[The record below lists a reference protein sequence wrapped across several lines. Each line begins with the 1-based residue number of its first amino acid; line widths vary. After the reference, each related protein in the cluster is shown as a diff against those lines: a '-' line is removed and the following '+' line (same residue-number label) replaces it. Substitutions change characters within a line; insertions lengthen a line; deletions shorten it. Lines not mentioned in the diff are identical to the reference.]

1 LRVVPISLLA
11 MFIGVL
17 CAFVALALLRLIGL
31 FTNLFYFGRWS
42 TEMVSP
48 AHGFTVLTLKRSILT
63 EKVARRGF
71 HLSREYAVDP
81 LELLYVREVMRKET
95 MSVPSSAQLKDVL
108 GSPQFMRWQL
118 QRLLPVVDAEGRLAG
133 VLTSGDLHKWQE
145 ARDQNLLARPL
156 IEVVRQDSVSA
167 YPDEPLR
174 IVVNRMAA
182 SGITRMPVI
191 DGETQK
197 LLGLVT
203 LEDLLKA
210 RTRHVEEERHRE
222 QVIRFPYPDALK
234 GFGPRYDS

>member
-1 LRVVPISLLA
+1 MI
-11 MFIGVL
+11 
-17 CAFVALALLRLIGL
+17 
-31 FTNLFYFGRWS
+31 
-42 TEMVSP
+42 

-81 LELLYVREVMRKET
+81 LELLYVREVMQKET
-95 MSVPSSAQLKDVL
+95 MSVSAVALVRDVL
-108 GSPQFMRWQL
+108 GSSQFGRWQL

-145 ARDQNLLARPL
+145 VHDENLLARPV
-156 IEVVRQDSVSA
+156 IEVVRRESVNA

-174 IVVNRMAA
+174 IVVNRMAE
-182 SGITRMPVI
+182 SGITRIPVV

-234 GFGPRYDS
+234 GFGSR

>member
-1 LRVVPISLLA
+1 VI
-11 MFIGVL
+11 
-17 CAFVALALLRLIGL
+17 
-31 FTNLFYFGRWS
+31 
-42 TEMVSP
+42 
-48 AHGFTVLTLKRSILT
+48 AHGFTVLTWKRSILT

-81 LELLYVREVMRKET
+81 LELLYVREVMQKET
-95 MSVPSSAQLKDVL
+95 MSIPSSALLRDVL
-108 GSPQFMRWQL
+108 GSPQLARRQL
-118 QRLLPVVDAEGRLAG
+118 QRLLPVVDAEGRLTG
-133 VLTSGDLHKWQE
+133 VLTSGDLHRWQE
-145 ARDQNLLARPL
+145 VQDGNLFARPL
-156 IEVVRQDSVSA
+156 IEVVRRESVNA

-174 IVVNRMAA
+174 IVVNRMAER
-182 SGITRMPVI
+182 GITRMPVI

-234 GFGPRYDS
+234 GFGLRYDS

>member
-1 LRVVPISLLA
+1 MI
-11 MFIGVL
+11 
-17 CAFVALALLRLIGL
+17 
-31 FTNLFYFGRWS
+31 
-42 TEMVSP
+42 

-81 LELLYVREVMRKET
+81 LELLYVREVMREET
-95 MSVPSSAQLKDVL
+95 MRVPSSALLRDVL
-108 GSPQFMRWQL
+108 GSAQLVRWQL
-118 QRLLPVVDAEGRLAG
+118 QRLLPVVDGEGRLAG

-145 ARDQNLLARPL
+145 ARDENLLARPL
-156 IEVVRQDSVSA
+156 IEVVRRESVNA
-167 YPDEPLR
+167 DPDEPLR
-174 IVVNRMAA
+174 IVVNRMAEN
-182 SGITRMPVI
+182 GVTRLPVV

-210 RTRHVEEERHRE
+210 RTRHVEEERYRE

-234 GFGPRYDS
+234 GFGPK